1 MLLSVSLFT
10 GSHGFVRGVGKTIHP
25 YETAFFASVFSFAFY
40 LPWLLRTRFE
50 PMRTRKFHVHVTRSF
65 FNAGGL
71 ITWYIA
77 LSLVPLADATALA
90 LTSPLFTTLGAVI
103 FLGERAHLRRWTAL
117 GIGIFGALLII
128 RPGFQSI
135 SIGFAYVV
143 ASIILASGSRIFA
156 KQLTK
161 TDKPVAIGAWVAL
174 LQIPITFCMA
184 IYFWRWPDITQM
196 IMLVALGL
204 MVGGAHFTLTL
215 AYNRSEVSALEP
227 FNFIRLII
235 AALIGYFIFSELPD
249 IWTWVGGSIIVASTT
264 YIARREALQN
274 AALT

>member
-1 MLLSVSLFT
+1 
-10 GSHGFVRGVGKTIHP
+10 
-25 YETAFFASVFSFAFY
+25 
-40 LPWLLRTRFE
+40 
-50 PMRTRKFHVHVTRSF
+50 MRTRKLHVHVVRSF
-65 FNAGGL
+65 FNAGGI

-77 LSLVPLADATALA
+77 LSLMPLADATALA
-90 LTSPLFTTLGAVI
+90 LTSPIFTTLGAVM

-143 ASIILASGSRIFA
+143 ASIIFASGSRIFA

-161 TDKPVAIGAWVAL
+161 TDKPVAIGAWVTL

-184 IYFWRWPDITQM
+184 IFYWSWPDLTQ
-196 IMLVALGL
+196 IILLVTLGL
-204 MVGGAHFTLTL
+204 MVGGAHLTLTL
-215 AYNRSEVSALEP
+215 AYNCSEVSALEP

-249 IWTWVGGSIIVASTT
+249 IWT
-264 YIARREALQN
+264 
-274 AALT
+274 